1 MTWPVLLLV
10 LFGALLHASWNALV
24 KSSSDKTLDTA
35 LIHVLCSLLALPV
48 CLYVGPPPAES
59 WPYILGS
66 LVVHVGYYF
75 ALAGAYRHGELGLTY
90 PLMRG
95 TAPMLVAL
103 TSFAFIGED
112 LTPLAWLGVACISG
126 GVGHYARVVDSPQSH
141 RVCFDQCCADCHLH
155 RHRCQRCAH
164 FRSRSTIHLHV
175 VCIGWLALCHFG
187 FHATQRASLALCSKA
202 LACCRR
208 WCMRLHWVLRHCTLG
223 HDRRA
228 CGHGGCATRNIGFFC
243 SADWRL
249 VFERSL
255 DSTKNCRDCGH
266 SFWCCR
272 TSFGLVVEDMCTR
285 RSHSWQHKAFQL
297 RPKLSS

>member
-126 GVGHYARVVDSPQSH
+126 GVLLLGITREWWTHRKAIVFALINAVLIAIYTVIDAKGARISG
-141 RVCFDQCCADCHLH
+141 
-155 RHRCQRCAH
+155 
-164 FRSRSTIHLHV
+164 HV
-175 VCIGWLALCHFG
+175 VQYICMLFVLDGWPFA
-187 FHATQRASLALCSKA
+187 
-202 LACCRR
+202 
-208 WCMRLHWVLRHCTLG
+208 
-223 HDRRA
+223 
-228 CGHGGCATRNIGFFC
+228 I
-243 SADWRL
+243 L
-249 VFERSL
+249 VFMQRKGQVWPYVRKRWPIAVGGAFASIGSYAIALWAMTVAPVAMVAALRE
-255 DSTKNCRDCGH
+255 
-266 SFWCCR
+266 
-272 TSFGLVVEDMCTR
+272 TSVFFAALIGAWFLKEVWTR
-285 RSHSWQHKAFQL
+285 QRIAGTVAILSGAAAL
-297 RPKLSS
+297 RLG

>member
-126 GVGHYARVVDSPQSH
+126 GVLVLGITRELWTHRKAIVFALINAVLIAIYTVIDAKGARISG
-141 RVCFDQCCADCHLH
+141 
-155 RHRCQRCAH
+155 
-164 FRSRSTIHLHV
+164 HV
-175 VCIGWLALCHFG
+175 VQYICMLFVLDGWPFA
-187 FHATQRASLALCSKA
+187 
-202 LACCRR
+202 
-208 WCMRLHWVLRHCTLG
+208 
-223 HDRRA
+223 
-228 CGHGGCATRNIGFFC
+228 I
-243 SADWRL
+243 L
-249 VFERSL
+249 VFMQRKGQVWPYVRKRWPVASGGAFASIGSYAIALWAMTVAPVAMVAALRE
-255 DSTKNCRDCGH
+255 
-266 SFWCCR
+266 
-272 TSFGLVVEDMCTR
+272 TSVFFAALIGAWFLKEVWTR
-285 RSHSWQHKAFQL
+285 QRIAGTVAILSGVAAL
-297 RPKLSS
+297 RLG

>member
-75 ALAGAYRHGELGLTY
+75 ALAGAYRYGELGLTY

-95 TAPMLVAL
+95 TAPMLVAMA
-103 TSFAFIGED
+103 SFVFIGED

-126 GVGHYARVVDSPQSH
+126 GVLLLGVTREWWTHRKAILFALCNAVLIAVYTVIDAKGARSSG
-141 RVCFDQCCADCHLH
+141 
-155 RHRCQRCAH
+155 
-164 FRSRSTIHLHV
+164 HV
-175 VCIGWLALCHFG
+175 VQYISMLFVLDGWPFA
-187 FHATQRASLALCSKA
+187 
-202 LACCRR
+202 
-208 WCMRLHWVLRHCTLG
+208 
-223 HDRRA
+223 
-228 CGHGGCATRNIGFFC
+228 I
-243 SADWRL
+243 L
-249 VFERSL
+249 VFMQRKGQVWPYVRKRWPIAVGGAFASIGSYAIALWAMTVAPVAMVAALRE
-255 DSTKNCRDCGH
+255 
-266 SFWCCR
+266 
-272 TSFGLVVEDMCTR
+272 TSVFFAALIGAWFLKEVWTRQRIAGTVAILSGVV
-285 RSHSWQHKAFQL
+285 AL
-297 RPKLSS
+297 RLG

>member
-1 MTWPVLLLV
+1 MTWPVLCLV

-95 TAPMLVAL
+95 TAPMLVAM
-103 TSFAFIGED
+103 TSFVFIGED

-126 GVGHYARVVDSPQSH
+126 GVLLLGVTREWWTHRKAILFALCNAVLIAVYTVIDAKGARSSG
-141 RVCFDQCCADCHLH
+141 
-155 RHRCQRCAH
+155 
-164 FRSRSTIHLHV
+164 HV
-175 VCIGWLALCHFG
+175 VQYISMLFVLDGWPFA
-187 FHATQRASLALCSKA
+187 
-202 LACCRR
+202 
-208 WCMRLHWVLRHCTLG
+208 
-223 HDRRA
+223 
-228 CGHGGCATRNIGFFC
+228 I
-243 SADWRL
+243 L
-249 VFERSL
+249 VFMQRKGQVWPYVRKRWPIAVGGAFASIGSYAIALWAMTVAPVAMVAALRE
-255 DSTKNCRDCGH
+255 
-266 SFWCCR
+266 
-272 TSFGLVVEDMCTR
+272 TSVFFAALIGAWFLKEVWTR
-285 RSHSWQHKAFQL
+285 QRIAGTVAILSGVAAL
-297 RPKLSS
+297 RLG